1 MDQIHEELKYPVAT
15 SSENYADSASR
26 LCSHGDSG
34 IVASTAC
41 DAAESDTDYETCDS
55 GLSSEQGSDVPTTG
69 DADDRKDDIDAE
81 PADQV
86 DVAATVSVDSADDD
100 DTVKES
106 AAEISR
112 CEDSGIGVSST
123 STQHSA
129 TTKDMKESVN
139 QASRQATHVT
149 GTQSSPAI
157 PGSSSPDD
165 TPRSDPDAAEY
176 SDAICDVEPI
186 HQAHKARVQK
196 SRSNPE
202 TEKSPR
208 SPPVVAIE
216 AETCG
221 ATTQC
226 SGQSTHHVEGQ

>member
-15 SSENYADSASR
+15 SSENYDDSASR

-55 GLSSEQGSDVPTTG
+55 GLSSEQGSEVPTTA
-69 DADDRKDDIDAE
+69 DTDDRKDVIDAE
-81 PADQV
+81 PTDQE
-86 DVAATVSVDSADDD
+86 DIAATVSVDSADDD

-112 CEDSGIGVSST
+112 CEDSGIGVST
-123 STQHSA
+123 TTQHSA

-157 PGSSSPDD
+157 PGASTPDD

-176 SDAICDVEPI
+176 SDAICDVEPV

-221 ATTQC
+221 ATSQC
-226 SGQSTHHVEGQ
+226 GGQSTHHVEGQ